1 MQTKLNTEKEEK
13 IQFLDLTI
21 NRKKQNMF
29 IDIYRKPTETDTTI
43 NCHSKHT
50 LQQKLSA
57 YRYHINRLNTLPINT
72 EEKKN
77 EEDKLESVAINNSY
91 PMNTVKKLKEKLKR
105 IRTGTQERKKKWT
118 PFTYFSPMIRKVTNI
133 FKVTDIKIAYRATNT
148 LFKQLTK

>member
-1 MQTKLNTEKEEK
+1 LQTKLNTEKEEK

-43 NCHSKHT
+43 NCHSNHP
-50 LQQKLSA
+50 LEQKLSA
-57 YRYHINRLNTLPINT
+57 YRYHIHRLNTLPINT

-133 FKVTDIKIAYRATNT
+133 FKDTDIKIAYRATNT
-148 LFKQLTK
+148 IFK